1 MEANLLLGRI
11 AASLQSRGVAATAR
25 LAAARLRGRVEDWSE
40 RRLDRR
46 YGTDTAGTSRKAVPE
61 GFEGRPY
68 EPVTP
73 WSFRRT
79 IRAAHLDPRRYTFV
93 DYGSG
98 KGRAVLLAAE
108 LGFRRSIGVELQ
120 PSLHEIALS
129 NGRAFRRAR
138 PTAGRIEFVLGDAT
152 AYRPPADEDA
162 VLFFYNPFGE
172 ALMERTLATLAE
184 VQRAAP
190 RRRIIAY
197 RNPVHAAV
205 LERSR
210 GLECLAKNRSFAL
223 YSLTAP
229 VIPET

>member
-1 MEANLLLGRI
+1 MEANLLLGRL
-11 AASLQSRGVAATAR
+11 AASLQSRGFAATAR
-25 LAAARLRGRVEDWSE
+25 LAASRLRGRAEDWWE
-40 RRLDRR
+40 LRFDRR
-46 YGTDTAGTSRKAVPE
+46 HGTDTAGSACKAVPE

-79 IRAAHLDPRRYTFV
+79 IRAARIDPRRFTFV

-108 LGFRRSIGVELQ
+108 MGFRRSIGVELQ
-120 PSLHEIALS
+120 PSLHEVARS

-138 PTAGRIEFVLGDAT
+138 PGAGEVEFILGDAT
-152 AYRPPADEDA
+152 AFRPPEQEDA
-162 VLFFYNPFGE
+162 LLFFYNPFGE
-172 ALMERTLATLAE
+172 ALMEKTLATLEE

-205 LERSR
+205 LERS
-210 GLECLAKNRSFAL
+210 GCVESLVKNRSFAL